1 LKTYHPFDW
10 NSGGRGFDKIT
21 LGIVCS
27 SDYEQ
32 KILNFL
38 ASFGISIPSKWKQN
52 KVWYVPFETTFQCE
66 LDYTSTKITNPTFSL
81 TGNVPEDYTIVEQQ
95 YRSAIRSLKGKA
107 DVILVHVPPQL
118 DPYHNAKGRDL
129 HSIIKKI
136 GIQER
141 VLTQVF
147 TAHSLENPL
156 QDMSDTM
163 WNLSVAIYSKAGG
176 IPWTLEESLPV
187 STAYVGIAFN
197 IKRVPPGQLVLT
209 GIAQLYNRYGIHVE
223 SFVIDCVQPGNDF
236 IIDRDKIDSFQT
248 SYHLSKTKAKTLIDG
263 CLTKYRAQYGE
274 NPRNIV
280 VHKTSYFKEEEQQG
294 IKLAATDSEIDFIHL
309 VSESK
314 HLVFR
319 DQADSKRGYPV
330 DKGSFWPID
339 DSRAVVYTAG
349 YVDSL
354 ETYPGAGSPTP
365 IEIRSYGGKTSL
377 ARIAEQSLAL
387 AKMDWNTCKLIVQE
401 PVTIVYARRVGD
413 VLKEGLE
420 STEVT
425 DETRYYR

>member
-1 LKTYHPFDW
+1 
-10 NSGGRGFDKIT
+10 
-21 LGIVCS
+21 
-27 SDYEQ
+27 
-32 KILNFL
+32 
-38 ASFGISIPSKWKQN
+38 
-52 KVWYVPFETTFQCE
+52 
-66 LDYTSTKITNPTFSL
+66 
-81 TGNVPEDYTIVEQQ
+81 
-95 YRSAIRSLKGKA
+95 
-107 DVILVHVPPQL
+107 
-118 DPYHNAKGRDL
+118 
-129 HSIIKKI
+129 
-136 GIQER
+136 
-141 VLTQVF
+141 
-147 TAHSLENPL
+147 
-156 QDMSDTM
+156 
-163 WNLSVAIYSKAGG
+163 
-176 IPWTLEESLPV
+176 
-187 STAYVGIAFN
+187 
-197 IKRVPPGQLVLT
+197 VLT

-274 NPRNIV
+274 NPRNII